1 MTTLDVDNLTISLSA
16 TASTSLV
23 FAQGIAYPHD
33 LALSFNTRNMAISQ
47 FCGMRFDSFAVLD
60 DGRVFAADADRGL
73 YEFAGAGTDD
83 NAQINAKVR
92 TGLTDFGAANQKRI
106 RSIYF
111 GGEATGD
118 ITLSTRNDEGNER
131 EYTFTPEN
139 TDGTQQSAKLFGGR
153 DGKGR
158 YWDFQVENVDGCDFG
173 IDQVDV
179 VPITLGRKPSG
190 S

>member
-1 MTTLDVDNLTISLSA
+1 LSDSTATATIQHPGFTASASVIRPDATSTAISLC
-16 TASTSLV
+16 
-23 FAQGIAYPHD
+23 
-33 LALSFNTRNMAISQ
+33 TRNMALSQ
-47 FCGMRFDSFAVLD
+47 FCYFDFDSFAVLD
-60 DGRVFAADADRGL
+60 DGRVF
-73 YEFAGAGTDD
+73 GAMGDYGVMALDGSDTDD
-83 NAQINAKVR
+83 SALIAAKAR
-92 TGLTDFGAANQKRI
+92 TGLTDFGAVNQKRI

-139 TDGTQQSAKLFGGR
+139 TGGTQQSAKLFGGR

-173 IDQVDV
+173 IDQIDIVAIV
-179 VPITLGRKPSG
+179 LGRKPSG